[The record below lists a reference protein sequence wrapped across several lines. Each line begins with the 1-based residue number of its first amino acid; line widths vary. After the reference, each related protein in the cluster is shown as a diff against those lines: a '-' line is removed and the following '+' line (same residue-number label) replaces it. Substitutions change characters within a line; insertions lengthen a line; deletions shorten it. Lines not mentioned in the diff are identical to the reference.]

1 MSLIS
6 QLTHYFLLQL
16 KVLGMA
22 MIMEGQFNDYREELL
37 LGTCQGTKNVL
48 QLYRNMVNLEVT
60 VLGKVHQFV

>member
-6 QLTHYFLLQL
+6 QLIHYFLLQL

-22 MIMEGQFNDYREELL
+22 MIMEGQLNDYLEELL
-37 LGTCQGTKNVL
+37 LGTYQGTKNVL
-48 QLYRNMVNLEVT
+48 QLYRNMVNLDVT